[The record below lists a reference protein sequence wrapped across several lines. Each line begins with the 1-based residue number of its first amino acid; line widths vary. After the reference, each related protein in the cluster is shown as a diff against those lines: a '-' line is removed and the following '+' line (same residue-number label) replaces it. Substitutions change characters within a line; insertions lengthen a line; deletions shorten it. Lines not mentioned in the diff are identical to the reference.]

1 MKRESNQDLSGNE
14 VHYTNSLTL
23 LVKNM
28 LRGKRHYQKEFD
40 SIAFSYEML
49 TMMAELR
56 PLLAP
61 HMGMKVKRRYQTVLS
76 NYLDLYHKL
85 PDFR

>member
-1 MKRESNQDLSGNE
+1 M
-14 VHYTNSLTL
+14 V
-23 LVKNM
+23 
-28 LRGKRHYQKEFD
+28 
-40 SIAFSYEML
+40 
-49 TMMAELR
+49 AELR

-85 PDFR
+85 PDSGERHYKSDTRKRRFDAYHGGRAAATVGPQFDLT